1 MINES
6 AEGRFCHSCNGPV
19 EFEGRLGFRESC
31 HHCEADLHC
40 CLNCELYDPGAHNSC
55 REPVTEYVPDK
66 EKRNFCGW
74 FKFVGGERGEEE
86 EKAAALSKLDALFKI

>member
-1 MINES
+1 MMAT
-6 AEGRFCHSCNGPV
+6 AEGRFCHSCRGPV
-19 EFEGRLGFRESC
+19 DFDGRLGFRESC
-31 HHCEADLHC
+31 QHCEADLHC

-74 FKFVGGERGEEE
+74 FSFVGGERNEED
-86 EKAAALSKLDALFKI
+86 EKAAALSKLDALFKK

>member
-1 MINES
+1 MGALA
-6 AEGRFCHSCNGPV
+6 AEYVCHSCKGSI
-19 EFEGRLGFRESC
+19 EFEGRLSFRESC

-40 CLNCELYDPGAHNSC
+40 CLNCELFDAGAHNSC

-74 FKFVGGERGEEE
+74 FKFEGGARAEASQ
-86 EKAAALSKLDALFKI
+86 KADALSKLDAFFKI